1 MENEPIRVL
10 HIVPNMQAGGLE
22 TLIMNIYRNIDRT
35 KVQFD
40 FLVHYTGNYFYDD
53 EIRSLGG
60 RIYKLSV
67 RDDNNFIKYLK
78 DLDAF
83 FKKHPEYKIVHGHM
97 ESLGQFYFKA
107 AKKDGVPVRVAH
119 SHNSATE
126 NTFKGKIKGLLL
138 KRYKVFATD
147 YFACSQK
154 AGEFMFANKKFTV
167 LKNAIIVNNFI
178 YNENERNRL
187 RKELGIE
194 GKIVIGHA
202 GRFCE
207 QKNHKFLIDVFKKIA
222 DLENNAVLL
231 LIGAG
236 ETFEKVKEQVCEY
249 GLEERVI
256 FLGVRKDINLSD
268 FYPDN
273 SMMLKEKYGITDK
286 IILGVAAVWS
296 NRKGLSTF
304 IELERKLPKG
314 YKIVLIGLNDRQI
327 KELPKGILGLPKTF
341 SVDELRNWYSCAEV
355 FVNPTMEEVLGLVN
369 IEAQACGTPV
379 ITYDTGG
386 SVECVSNDTGFIVEQ
401 NNVHQLICKI
411 ETICEVS
418 KSNYKLACI
427 TQSKNFDKDKKY
439 MEYVELYEKIFNQS
453 RRKS

>member
-256 FLGVRKDINLSD
+256 FLGVRKDIASLYQAMDCFVFPSLFEGRFHAENHLYD
-268 FYPDN
+268 NPDQPIYQQGVTH
-273 SMMLKEKYGITDK
+273 KGIEIGDNCWIGAGVVFLDGAK
-286 IILGVAAVWS
+286 IGNGCVVAANAVVTKS
-296 NRKGLSTF
+296 FGDNLVIGGIPAK
-304 IELERKLPKG
+304 KLR
-314 YKIVLIGLNDRQI
+314 DRV
-327 KELPKGILGLPKTF
+327 T
-341 SVDELRNWYSCAEV
+341 DN
-355 FVNPTMEEVLGLVN
+355 
-369 IEAQACGTPV
+369 
-379 ITYDTGG
+379 
-386 SVECVSNDTGFIVEQ
+386 VEG
-401 NNVHQLICKI
+401 
-411 ETICEVS
+411 
-418 KSNYKLACI
+418 
-427 TQSKNFDKDKKY
+427 
-439 MEYVELYEKIFNQS
+439 
-453 RRKS
+453 

>member
-138 KRYKVFATD
+138 KRLDAWFISNKRTYAVRLFKI
-147 YFACSQK
+147 
-154 AGEFMFANKKFTV
+154 MFGIAIGIFILSIVKIKGNTILSLVTGKFTG
-167 LKNAIIVNNFI
+167 LFSEDSRSYMQRYGALIIALELILQKNSIFGFLFGNGLSSLVGNFVTNRRTITDLNFYVIDNQYITSWYDSGFVFLILCVFICVHFIIELTKIIVDKHI
-178 YNENERNRL
+178 EISL
-187 RKELGIE
+187 RKKSL
-194 GKIVIGHA
+194 V
-202 GRFCE
+202 
-207 QKNHKFLIDVFKKIA
+207 
-222 DLENNAVLL
+222 L
-231 LIGAG
+231 LIGMILVMFYSFIIDVLTWYQPIFIISFIIALSNWNI
-236 ETFEKVKEQVCEY
+236 KEAKKECEY
-249 GLEERVI
+249 TR
-256 FLGVRKDINLSD
+256 
-268 FYPDN
+268 
-273 SMMLKEKYGITDK
+273 
-286 IILGVAAVWS
+286 
-296 NRKGLSTF
+296 
-304 IELERKLPKG
+304 
-314 YKIVLIGLNDRQI
+314 
-327 KELPKGILGLPKTF
+327 
-341 SVDELRNWYSCAEV
+341 
-355 FVNPTMEEVLGLVN
+355 
-369 IEAQACGTPV
+369 
-379 ITYDTGG
+379 
-386 SVECVSNDTGFIVEQ
+386 
-401 NNVHQLICKI
+401 
-411 ETICEVS
+411 
-418 KSNYKLACI
+418 
-427 TQSKNFDKDKKY
+427 
-439 MEYVELYEKIFNQS
+439 
-453 RRKS
+453 

>member
-236 ETFEKVKEQVCEY
+236 ETFEKVKEQHK
-249 GLEERVI
+249 R
-256 FLGVRKDINLSD
+256 FLI
-268 FYPDN
+268 
-273 SMMLKEKYGITDK
+273 
-286 IILGVAAVWS
+286 
-296 NRKGLSTF
+296 
-304 IELERKLPKG
+304 
-314 YKIVLIGLNDRQI
+314 
-327 KELPKGILGLPKTF
+327 
-341 SVDELRNWYSCAEV
+341 
-355 FVNPTMEEVLGLVN
+355 
-369 IEAQACGTPV
+369 
-379 ITYDTGG
+379 
-386 SVECVSNDTGFIVEQ
+386 
-401 NNVHQLICKI
+401 
-411 ETICEVS
+411 
-418 KSNYKLACI
+418 
-427 TQSKNFDKDKKY
+427 
-439 MEYVELYEKIFNQS
+439 
-453 RRKS
+453 